1 MRLFAFFFGFLMAT
15 ASSTLAGLQTEMQA
29 AFATAQN
36 YTNIREAKREGW
48 RPFGGEAPLM
58 GRHYSHPDGPDY
70 KTGDKI
76 DFARPSNLIYATI
89 GGKTALVA
97 LAYVVRQRPGDPLP
111 QGFSGTRDVWH
122 VHNGDRF
129 LAAVR
134 ETRPAIGS
142 MIDRVFTQRIIH
154 DDGHTQLAMVHLWL
168 IPNPKG
174 RFASHNPRLAYLD
187 LGLPPE
193 RADDLTIARGLAL
206 IRREGCDEALDAELW
221 LSGAPRRVVRGIKA
235 ECRRAS
241 ERVRNARIGGL
252 LALEAEAARQYRRV
266 EDAVHITLTPAQQRR
281 MTAFVE
287 DGPGI
292 CR

>member
-1 MRLFAFFFGFLMAT
+1 MRFTACILAMCLSIAT
-15 ASSTLAGLQTEMQA
+15 PASAGLKNEISA
-29 AFATAQN
+29 AFETARD
-36 YTNIREAKREGW
+36 YTNIRTAKREGW

-58 GRHYSHPDGPDY
+58 GRHYSHPNGPDY
-70 KTGDKI
+70 RTGDRI
-76 DFARPSNLIYATI
+76 DFSRPSNLVYATI

-111 QGFSGTRDVWH
+111 RGFTGAGDIWH

-134 ETRPAIGS
+134 ETRPVIGS
-142 MIDRVFTQRIIH
+142 MIDRVFTQSMIH
-154 DDGHTQLAMVHLWL
+154 NDGHTQLAMVHLWL

-174 RFASHNPRLAYLD
+174 RFASHNPALAYHD
-187 LGLPPE
+187 LGLPVE
-193 RADDLTIARGLAL
+193 RADDMTIARGLAL
-206 IRREGCDEALDAELW
+206 TRRDGCDEALDAELW
-221 LSGAPRRVVRGIKA
+221 LSGASRRVIRGIKA
-235 ECRRAS
+235 ECRQAAD
-241 ERVRNARIGGL
+241 RVRAARAEGF
-252 LALEAEAARQYRRV
+252 LAMEATAARQYRRV
-266 EDAVHITLTPAQQRR
+266 EDAVQMSLTPAELRR

>member
-1 MRLFAFFFGFLMAT
+1 MRLLAFAFALALTIAHPAF
-15 ASSTLAGLQTEMQA
+15 AGLQDEVRV
-29 AFATAQN
+29 AFATAQK
-36 YTNIREAKREGW
+36 YTNIRNAKREGW

-58 GRHYSHPDGPDY
+58 GRHYSHPDGVDY
-70 KTGDKI
+70 RTGDRI
-76 DFARPSNLIYATI
+76 DFSKPSNLVYATI
-89 GGKTALVA
+89 DGKTALVA

-111 QGFSGTRDVWH
+111 SGFTGSRDIWH

-129 LAAVR
+129 LAAVQ
-134 ETRPAIGS
+134 ETRPVIGS
-142 MIDRVFTQRIIH
+142 VIDRVFTQRMIR

-174 RFASHNPRLAYLD
+174 RFASHNPSLAYLD

-193 RADDLTIARGLAL
+193 RADDMTIARGLAL
-206 IRREGCDEALDAELW
+206 TRREGCAEALDAELW

-235 ECRRAS
+235 ECRKAAD
-241 ERVRNARIGGL
+241 RVRAARAEGI

-266 EDAVHITLTPAQQRR
+266 EDAVQISLTPAQLRR

-292 CR
+292 CP